1 MAGPAPAVRDYT
13 ARMPLSPSCLPDRP
27 AAGRLRRVID
37 LLLPA
42 PLAISGRERARI
54 VAGALLG
61 VGLAAGLCQ
70 WLAAR
75 FGIDGAW
82 MVASLGASAV
92 LVFAAPAGPMAQP
105 WAVVAGNTLSALV
118 GIACIQLIDAPVF
131 VVAAAAA
138 SLSIAAM
145 FSLRCLHPPGGA
157 VALTTV
163 LLGVGDAR
171 FALFPVAA
179 NSLLLV
185 LAGVAFHHLSGRRY
199 PHGQRPAAPPQAT
212 VGEVPSR
219 FSSADF
225 DQALAR
231 YNEVLDVSRDDLENL
246 LRQTELNAYQR
257 LFGGLRCA
265 DVMSREPVT
274 VPFGESLEAA
284 WTLMRSRRIKA
295 LPVVDRG
302 GRIAGIV
309 TQADFLRHANLDS
322 REGLGERVRGL
333 VRGSGTLASSKP
345 EVVGQI
351 MTRRV
356 RVARDDRPV
365 VDLLAAFSEDDHH
378 HLPVVD
384 GDGRLVG
391 ILTQSDFVRALARVV
406 EPERASA

>member
-1 MAGPAPAVRDYT
+1 
-13 ARMPLSPSCLPDRP
+13 MPLSSSRPPDHPS
-27 AAGRLRRVID
+27 AGRLRRVID

-42 PLAISGRERARI
+42 PLSISGRERARI
-54 VAGALLG
+54 VVGALLG

-75 FGIDGAW
+75 FGFGGAW

-118 GIACIQLIDAPVF
+118 GIACVQLIDAPAF
-131 VVAAAAA
+131 VVAAAAAAA

-163 LLGVGDAR
+163 LLGVGDVR

-185 LAGVAFHHLSGRRY
+185 MAGMAFHRFTGRRY
-199 PHGQRPAAPPQAT
+199 PHGQRPAAPLQAT

-257 LFGGLRCA
+257 MFGGLRCA

-274 VPFGESLEAA
+274 VPFGESLETA

-295 LPVVDRG
+295 LPVVDRS

-322 REGLGERVRGL
+322 RDGLGERVRGL

-406 EPERASA
+406 EPERAPA

>member
-1 MAGPAPAVRDYT
+1 MPAPVT
-13 ARMPLSPSCLPDRP
+13 VT
-27 AAGRLRRVID
+27 GTERLRIVI
-37 LLLPA
+37 
-42 PLAISGRERARI
+42 
-54 VAGALLG
+54 GAALG
-61 VGLAAGLCQ
+61 VGIAAALSQGLAVELS
-70 WLAAR
+70 
-75 FGIDGAW
+75 IDGAW

-105 WAVVAGNTLSALV
+105 WAAVAGNTLSALV
-118 GIACIQLIDAPVF
+118 GIACLRGIDAPAF

-138 SLSIAAM
+138 SGSIAAM

-157 VALTTV
+157 VALTVV
-163 LLGVGDAR
+163 LLGVRDFR
-171 FALFPVAA
+171 FALFPVLA
-179 NSLLLV
+179 NTLLLV
-185 LAGVAFHHLSGRRY
+185 LAGIAFHRLAGRRY
-199 PHGQRPAAPPQAT
+199 PHAQQPAAAKPAAAD
-212 VGEVPSR
+212 ELPSR

-225 DQALAR
+225 DKALAR

-265 DVMSREPVT
+265 DVMSRDPVT
-274 VPFGESLEAA
+274 VQFGESLEDA
-284 WTLMRSRRIKA
+284 WGLMRSRRIKA
-295 LPVVDRG
+295 LPVLDRT

-309 TQADFLRHANLDS
+309 TQADFLRHANLD
-322 REGLGERVRGL
+322 RRDGLGDRVRDL

-391 ILTQSDFVRALARVV
+391 ILTQSDFVRALARAI
-406 EPERASA
+406 EPERAPA